1 MSPVL
6 TRHAPEPVRHL
17 RGVAVPIAVV
27 VCFAALFVGVLRLVE
42 PPATVD
48 AVTLENRTGFDLEIG
63 VTDGSRTS
71 ELPLAPV
78 DPGTTTRVED
88 VLDQGSDWV
97 FRVTRAGEAVGTLE
111 RSRDRLRADGW
122 RLVVPVAWD
131 DRIATAEPTS
141 AVPG

>member
-17 RGVAVPIAVV
+17 RGVAVPVAVV
-27 VCFAALFVGVLRLVE
+27 VCFAALFAGVLRLVE
-42 PPATVD
+42 PPATVG
-48 AVTLENRTGFDLEIG
+48 AVTLENRTALDLEIG

-78 DPGTTTRVED
+78 DPGATTRVED

-97 FRVTRAGEAVGTLE
+97 FRITRAGEAVGTLE

-122 RLVVPVAWD
+122 RLIVPAALG